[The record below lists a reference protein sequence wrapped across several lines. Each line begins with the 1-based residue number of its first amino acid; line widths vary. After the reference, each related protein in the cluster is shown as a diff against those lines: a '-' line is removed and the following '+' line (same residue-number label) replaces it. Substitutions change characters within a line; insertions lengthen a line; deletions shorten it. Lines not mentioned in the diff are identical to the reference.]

1 MGKRKTK
8 TDPPAAAKRKRATRP
23 PRPAAVRSRIA
34 RLDRQLVGL
43 VQRRAALVLAAG
55 DGLTA
60 IAGIDEELQAANGH
74 GPLPWHSLRAV
85 LREGAG
91 RCRGLGRQP
100 RVAFLGPIYS
110 LGHLAAMHCFGHGC
124 ELVPVG
130 SAAAVFEELSRK
142 QSDCGLAPLQDST
155 DGRVAD
161 TVEMLVGAEARI
173 CGEVELRIHH
183 VLLGKCSRTEVREV
197 YSRPGPLSQ
206 CRNWLAKH
214 LPTARPVEV
223 TSTATAAQLACEK
236 PGAAAIACRQAGE
249 HYGLTALAENI
260 EDNGRHMTRFAVIG
274 NQSPPRT
281 GNDRTAMLIQVRD
294 RVGAL
299 TDAIAIFKRNRVNLT
314 RIESLRL
321 PQMEHQGSFLVEMEG
336 HQSES
341 RLRRAAAALR
351 RKVLRLDILGSFPAT
366 APVE

>member
-1 MGKRKTK
+1 M
-8 TDPPAAAKRKRATRP
+8 
-23 PRPAAVRSRIA
+23 RSKIA

-43 VQRRAALVLAAG
+43 VQRRAELVLAGGA
-55 DGLTA
+55 DLTA
-60 IAGIDEELQAANGH
+60 ILGIDEELQATDGH
-74 GPLPWHSLRAV
+74 GPLPWHSLQTV
-85 LREGAG
+85 LREVAG
-91 RCRGLGRQP
+91 SCRGLVRQP
-100 RVAFLGPIYS
+100 RVAFLGPLYS
-110 LGHLAAMHCFGHGC
+110 LGHLAAMHCFGQGV
-124 ELVPVG
+124 EFVPVG
-130 SAAAVFEELSRK
+130 SVAAVFEELGRK
-142 QSDCGLAPLQDST
+142 QSDFGLAPLEGST

-173 CGEVELRIHH
+173 CGAVELRIHH
-183 VLLGKCSRTEVREV
+183 VLLGKCPRTEVREV

-214 LPTARPVEV
+214 LPAARPVEV

-249 HYGLTALAENI
+249 RYGLAALAENI
-260 EDNGRHMTRFAVIG
+260 EDNGSHTTRFAVIG
-274 NQSPPRT
+274 NQAPPRT

-299 TDAIAIFKRNRVNLT
+299 ADAIAIFKRNRVNLK

-321 PQMEHQGSFLVEMEG
+321 PQTEHEGSFLVEMEG
-336 HQSES
+336 HPSES

-351 RKVLRLDILGSFPAT
+351 RKVLRLEILGSFPAT